1 MKFLL
6 DENVHSGVFSF
17 LSKIGY
23 DVKWVP
29 KSVRNGEIF
38 LLAVKEER
46 ILISRDADFL
56 ASRFISS
63 RHFGIWLLR
72 LSPEDIEGQRNT
84 ISNLLKQ
91 YPESESFKDKIVKLL
106 SPSKFELK

>member
-17 LSKIGY
+17 LFKIGH
-23 DVKWVP
+23 DVKWAP
-29 KSVRNGEIF
+29 KSIRNGEVF

-72 LSPEDIEGQRNT
+72 LAPEDIEGQRDA
-84 ISNLLKQ
+84 ISNLLEQ
-91 YPESESFKDKIVKLL
+91 YSKSE
-106 SPSKFELK
+106 